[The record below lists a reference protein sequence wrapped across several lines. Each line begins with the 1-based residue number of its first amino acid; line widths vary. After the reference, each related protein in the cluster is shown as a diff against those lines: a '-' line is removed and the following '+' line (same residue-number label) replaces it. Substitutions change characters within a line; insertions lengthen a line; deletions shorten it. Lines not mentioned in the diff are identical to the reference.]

1 MTNLICDHA
10 VPHCVDFE
18 CGHAFPHGRGALF
31 PNGFAMG
38 DCTDE
43 RNGHVCCVPTGEQV
57 RVVCRPDV
65 KEGKA

>member
-10 VPHCVDFE
+10 LPYCVDFE
-18 CGHAFPHGRGALF
+18 CRHAVPHGRGEPSL
-31 PNGFAMG
+31 NGLVMG

-43 RNGHVCCVPTGEQV
+43 RNEIVCCVPTGEPV

-65 KEGKA
+65 REGTA